1 MKIKLSRLLIAG
13 IVAIGPLVIVHAA
26 GPQTVI
32 TDTEGSELTQKALFY
47 YNSPLEEG
55 LQTAFEYA
63 KEAVEKN
70 PNDIVSHRLLGN
82 MYYHGKGVEAN
93 HEEALF
99 HYLQGADND
108 SVSAY
113 MAGKMYL
120 NGEGTAIDIDTG
132 ADLVKQAADMGETL
146 AQYELA
152 QLSLDQ
158 AEVESNPQMKHNLEK
173 SALHYSKL
181 CAEKK
186 NTGCMTVLGRIFEK
200 GLAGMP
206 VSVDSANQ
214 LYEMARK

>member
-1 MKIKLSRLLIAG
+1 MRRKILQLAISG
-13 IVAIGPLVIVHAA
+13 IVAIAPLAMLHAA
-26 GPQTVI
+26 GTQTVI

-70 PNDIVSHRLLGN
+70 PNDIVSRRLLGN
-82 MYYHGKGVEAN
+82 MYYHGKGVETN
-93 HEEALF
+93 HEEALT
-99 HYLQGADND
+99 HYLQAADND

-120 NGEGTAIDIDTG
+120 NGNGTAIDIDIG
-132 ADLVKQAADMGETL
+132 AELVKQAADMGETM

-158 AEVESNPQMKHNLEK
+158 AEVEPNSQMRQNLEK

-181 CAEKK
+181 CAQKK